1 MRLTNIVAWWPG
13 STHDSFVLT
22 NSSVGNR
29 LEAGRMC
36 DGWLIGKQLKHF
48 KANWRKSR
56 HVDHAKKEP
65 IPHHSGHPLLKWGEL
80 PGSAARLTHAS
91 PVGRNLS
98 FYVDLYVRPLFF
110 NVRHS
115 SAFRPNVVYRVS
127 KLVLVLVLIPEQR
140 EPNKMLFLA
149 STSEISTST
158 SHSLKFFFS
167 SFLHYLLSHN
177 KRTTA
182 GLFIRISILNEGG
195 VRAESRARARALNF
209 TLIGMYKENLREIV
223 LTQGLIHPDLFV
235 RSSFP
240 DCGVRKVLVRNPRK
254 SLYMRPLEFRT
265 FSAKGKGCL
274 TEYSNTCT
282 DQDQKESTHLT
293 CPKVP
298 SLVACQF

>member
-80 PGSAARLTHAS
+80 PDSAARLTHAS
-91 PVGRNLS
+91 LVGRNLS
-98 FYVDLYVRPLFF
+98 FYVDLYVWPLFL

-127 KLVLVLVLIPEQR
+127 KLVLVFGADSGGKRAKQDVISGLYLRNQH
-140 EPNKMLFLA
+140 LHLA
-149 STSEISTST
+149 FT
-158 SHSLKFFFS
+158 KVFFS
-167 SFLHYLLSHN
+167 SFLHISSLLTSALLQAYLYEL
-177 KRTTA
+177 A
-182 GLFIRISILNEGG
+182 
-195 VRAESRARARALNF
+195 
-209 TLIGMYKENLREIV
+209 Y
-223 LTQGLIHPDLFV
+223 
-235 RSSFP
+235 
-240 DCGVRKVLVRNPRK
+240 
-254 SLYMRPLEFRT
+254 
-265 FSAKGKGCL
+265 
-274 TEYSNTCT
+274 
-282 DQDQKESTHLT
+282 
-293 CPKVP
+293 
-298 SLVACQF
+298 